1 MGEMKILVD
10 HNLKGHAA
18 LLFVTLKEDGW
29 VELLDLSFVYFSE
42 TPLDESSDDTTVW
55 RYAQAQ
61 HALLLTDNR
70 NRRSDDSLQAT
81 IERENH
87 PQALPVLTIGSKER
101 LNDPEYRSRVAEGIA
116 DVIIYL
122 DNFRGAGRI
131 FLP

>member
-1 MGEMKILVD
+1 MKILVD
-10 HNLKGHAA
+10 HNIEGGAA
-18 LLFVTLKEDGW
+18 LLFATLQENGW
-29 VELLDLSFVYFSE
+29 VEFLDLSFVYFPQ
-42 TPLDESSDDTTVW
+42 TPLDASSDDITVW

-70 NRRSDDSLQAT
+70 NRRGEDSLQAT

-87 PQALPVLTIGSKER
+87 PQALPTLTVGSKER
-101 LNDPEYRSRVAEGIA
+101 LNDPEYRLKVALRIV

-122 DNFRGAGRI
+122 DNYRGAGRV